1 MTIGMTSLLG
11 KTVLPDF
18 TGKAQTKKE
27 QDSFS
32 DALKSAFGKEA
43 GCDTVRLAQKIEE
56 SSGITEKGMAS
67 TGANELTDVKKQ
79 YLKGKYNLGGLSE
92 SQFDSLL
99 ADLTN
104 LGALSYQDYKLA
116 NLTVVYLGP
125 NGVGQATCHR
135 AGEKERNSVSAS
147 NNYAAYYRQLNREEQ
162 KQIAYAATQG
172 GAEPTGIAGKCT
184 AAHRRIE
191 ELLDELMQSM

>member
-1 MTIGMTSLLG
+1 MAISVTNPLG
-11 KTVLPDF
+11 ETFLPDF
-18 TGKAQTKKE
+18 MGKAQAKKE

-32 DALKSAFGKEA
+32 DALKSAFGEKT
-43 GCDTVRLAQKIEE
+43 GRDTVHLAQKTAE
-56 SSGITEKGMAS
+56 SSAITEKGKAS
-67 TGANELTDVKKQ
+67 TGAKELTDVQKQ

-92 SQFDSLL
+92 SQFNSLL

-104 LGALSYQDYKLA
+104 MGTLSYQDYKLA
-116 NLTVVYLGP
+116 NLTVAYVGP
-125 NGVGQATCHR
+125 NRVGQVTCHR
-135 AGEKERNSVSAS
+135 AGEKERNSASAS

-172 GAEPTGIAGKCT
+172 GAEPIGMAGKCT

-191 ELLDELMQSM
+191 ELLDELMREI